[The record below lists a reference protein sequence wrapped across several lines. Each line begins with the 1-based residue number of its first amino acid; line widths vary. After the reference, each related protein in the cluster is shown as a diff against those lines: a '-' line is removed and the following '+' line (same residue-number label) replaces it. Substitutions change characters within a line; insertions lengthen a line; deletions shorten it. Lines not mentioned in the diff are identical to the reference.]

1 MTVNTNTKAT
11 KGSDRPYHSAL
22 LRKLACVV
30 ALGLGGLVA
39 HQAWAQACTILEYVN
54 QNGIIGDV
62 PFLPGTYEAP
72 MVAYYSQPNTYYDI
86 DYSFSIT
93 SDGCVGVNTLGAV
106 CNVGGTEIGTNAG
119 GFFSAGVASLPFQ
132 VVSVAAPGSSCPE
145 YWVTSTPPAKAQT
158 SSHDPVGEPINPAI
172 GNVYATEQDVAFAG
186 SGSIAFKRSYNSADG
201 TGVDGVMGWRHSYD
215 RYINTLYS
223 ATASIY
229 TGSSTTISPQYATP
243 SAACTTGFTAIQSS
257 VNAWTGAATTY
268 SNGVCSITK
277 NSVTIATLPIQL
289 YPVPLPP
296 PTPIEYDVI
305 RDDGQTLRFPIQG
318 NGAIGNPPGVS
329 LRLATTGSGFTLT
342 DDDDNVETYN
352 TAGVLQTITSR
363 AGVVQTISY
372 TNGLWSGVTDSFGHS
387 LTVTRNTNGNIS
399 SIAVNGGGTVQYSY
413 DNFQRLSTVTNLD
426 GTTRSYAYGN
436 PGFLNALTAVVDESG
451 TTLSSWVYDSQE
463 RATST
468 TQAVGANAMSLT
480 YNSNGSVTTTD
491 ALGAVRT
498 FTYTR
503 VGDAN
508 QTTSISGSQCPTCQ
522 DSAAT
527 TYDSYGW
534 VSSRTDYNGNL
545 TCYANDPTRGVELVR
560 VEGFAPGSTCPSGL
574 SSYTPASGALQRKIT
589 TTWSSTWRE
598 PSLITEPNRTTA
610 FTFDG
615 SGNVLTKT
623 VTDLTV
629 SPNVSRTWTYTYNGY
644 GQVLTAKGP
653 RTDVNSTTTYTYYS
667 CSSGTQCGQV
677 QTITNAVGQVTT
689 FNTYIAYGQP
699 LTITDPNGV
708 LTTLTYDAR
717 ERITS
722 SEVGTETTGYSYYP
736 TGLLKTVTFPDSSTV
751 TYTYDGAHR
760 LTTVTDGTGNYISYT
775 LDALGSH
782 TADNS
787 YDPSGTLHR
796 AHTRVFNTLSEL
808 YQDVNSAGTVA
819 VTTTYTYDA
828 QGNRTA
834 IDAPLSRNTGQA
846 FDALNR
852 LDKITDPNTGI
863 TQLSYDANDNLASVT
878 DPRSLV
884 TNYSHNGFNDVT
896 QVVSPDSGTTVKTYD
911 SGGNLYTSTDARGA
925 VGTFS
930 YDALNRLTQV
940 AYGDET
946 IGFTYDSGTNGNGR
960 LTGASDTNLSMAW
973 AYDTHGR
980 VTGKAQKIGTITR
993 TVGYSYTNGDM
1004 TTMVTPAG
1012 QTLAYTYTNHQITAI
1027 TWNGTTILSGVTYDP
1042 FGPATGW
1049 TWGNSTS
1056 VSHTYTEDGSI
1067 ASITSAAD
1075 TINFSEDNASRI
1087 TGITDTGASAYS
1099 WTIGYDVLDRVT
1111 SGVQTATT
1119 YGWTYD
1125 ANGNRLTQTGTSASM
1140 FTPSTTSNQLNSTTG
1155 SLARTYSYDAAGN
1168 TTGYGTS
1175 SLVYNNRGRV
1185 VSDTVG
1191 TVPNT
1196 FTYNPLGQLA
1206 EYYYYG
1212 SGEAASTTI
1221 TMMYDEAG
1229 HLIGQYYPDG
1239 TVMREYVWMGDI
1251 PVAELINTSAG
1262 IVVYY
1267 VHSDQLNAPRKV
1279 TRPSDNALMWRWDP
1293 NPFGVGTANQ
1303 NPAGMGTF
1311 YNDLRFPGQIL
1322 ESGTTFYSNGFR
1334 DYDPQTGKY
1343 IEIRSDWSQGR
1354 QLLDVQL
1361 RREQSYFTGSID
1373 WGWRALR
1380 VWAVTRRRQSA
1391 PPRRAATIL
1400 GTTSSPVPAETLT
1413 HVLHNMSPRAIVFWG
1428 N

>member
-1 MTVNTNTKAT
+1 V
-11 KGSDRPYHSAL
+11 
-22 LRKLACVV
+22 LA
-30 ALGLGGLVA
+30 
-39 HQAWAQACTILEYVN
+39 
-54 QNGIIGDV
+54 D
-62 PFLPGTYEAP
+62 
-72 MVAYYSQPNTYYDI
+72 
-86 DYSFSIT
+86 
-93 SDGCVGVNTLGAV
+93 
-106 CNVGGTEIGTNAG
+106 
-119 GFFSAGVASLPFQ
+119 
-132 VVSVAAPGSSCPE
+132 AA
-145 YWVTSTPPAKAQT
+145 K
-158 SSHDPVGEPINPAI
+158 
-172 GNVYATEQDVAFAG
+172 
-186 SGSIAFKRSYNSADG
+186 
-201 TGVDGVMGWRHSYD
+201 
-215 RYINTLYS
+215 
-223 ATASIY
+223 
-229 TGSSTTISPQYATP
+229 
-243 SAACTTGFTAIQSS
+243 
-257 VNAWTGAATTY
+257 
-268 SNGVCSITK
+268 
-277 NSVTIATLPIQL
+277 
-289 YPVPLPP
+289 
-296 PTPIEYDVI
+296 
-305 RDDGQTLRFPIQG
+305 
-318 NGAIGNPPGVS
+318 
-329 LRLATTGSGFTLT
+329 
-342 DDDDNVETYN
+342 
-352 TAGVLQTITSR
+352 
-363 AGVVQTISY
+363 
-372 TNGLWSGVTDSFGHS
+372 
-387 LTVTRNTNGNIS
+387 
-399 SIAVNGGGTVQYSY
+399 
-413 DNFQRLSTVTNLD
+413 
-426 GTTRSYAYGN
+426 
-436 PGFLNALTAVVDESG
+436 
-451 TTLSSWVYDSQE
+451 
-463 RATST
+463 
-468 TQAVGANAMSLT
+468 
-480 YNSNGSVTTTD
+480 
-491 ALGAVRT
+491 
-498 FTYTR
+498 
-503 VGDAN
+503 
-508 QTTSISGSQCPTCQ
+508 
-522 DSAAT
+522 
-527 TYDSYGW
+527 
-534 VSSRTDYNGNL
+534 
-545 TCYANDPTRGVELVR
+545 
-560 VEGFAPGSTCPSGL
+560 
-574 SSYTPASGALQRKIT
+574 
-589 TTWSSTWRE
+589 
-598 PSLITEPNRTTA
+598 
-610 FTFDG
+610 
-615 SGNVLTKT
+615 
-623 VTDLTV
+623 
-629 SPNVSRTWTYTYNGY
+629 
-644 GQVLTAKGP
+644 
-653 RTDVNSTTTYTYYS
+653 
-667 CSSGTQCGQV
+667 
-677 QTITNAVGQVTT
+677 
-689 FNTYIAYGQP
+689 
-699 LTITDPNGV
+699 
-708 LTTLTYDAR
+708 
-717 ERITS
+717 
-722 SEVGTETTGYSYYP
+722 
-736 TGLLKTVTFPDSSTV
+736 
-751 TYTYDGAHR
+751 
-760 LTTVTDGTGNYISYT
+760 
-775 LDALGSH
+775 
-782 TADNS
+782 
-787 YDPSGTLHR
+787 
-796 AHTRVFNTLSEL
+796 
-808 YQDVNSAGTVA
+808 
-819 VTTTYTYDA
+819 YDA

-1343 IEIRSDWSQGR
+1343 IESDPIG
-1354 QLLDVQL
+1354 LGGGINT
-1361 RREQSYFTGSID
+1361 YAYTGSNPISNID
-1373 WGWRALR
+1373 PYGLTWAESLAMGWAWL
-1380 VWAVTRRRQSA
+1380 TGTA
-1391 PPRRAATIL
+1391 PPNTVYGEHLADSQLVRVR
-1400 GTTSSPVPAETLT
+1400 
-1413 HVLHNMSPRAIVFWG
+1413 PRP
-1428 N
+1428 